1 MTARIRAF
9 ALLALWLTG
18 ASAAEAHLLN
28 MTRVSISHEG
38 DQAGELQVEI
48 DLGQSLLSPKAYW
61 ALAIAPDGQRAAA
74 LAPIVDELAQGIV
87 LSIDGSDVPKRFVD
101 ADLQADSLSA
111 IRNPLTPQM
120 ATLRWTLPATA
131 GQALEVSLRPDLDV
145 PWPCLVRSDSDRRAL
160 PSSDLLTADRRT
172 TAPLGL
178 TEAATQGSG
187 ASPLTALIAVYTA
200 FGFEHIL
207 PLGLDHLLFVIG
219 LVLVGGSARQL
230 ALLLSC
236 FTVAHSLTL
245 ASATLGVFRLPP
257 AIVEP
262 LIAASIVYVGLERL
276 LGRSRRAHG
285 GLWRYAV
292 VFAFGLLH
300 GLGFAQVL
308 SEIGLPTGRY
318 LAALLSFNVGVELGQ
333 LTVLAITLAL
343 LARWQRRP
351 WYEACIATPG
361 ATVVAGTG
369 LYWLVQR
376 LV

>member
-1 MTARIRAF
+1 MPSGNRLL
-9 ALLALWLTG
+9 ALLALWLMSVD
-18 ASAAEAHLLN
+18 AQAHLLN

-38 DQAGELQVEI
+38 TKPGELQVEI

-61 ALAIAPDGQRAAA
+61 ALATGDEGQRGPT
-74 LAPIVDELAQGIV
+74 LARVVTQLEQGIV
-87 LSIDGSDVPKRFVD
+87 LSIDGIELPKRFMG
-101 ADLQADSLSA
+101 ADLPADSLSA
-111 IRNPLTPQM
+111 IRNPLNAQM
-120 ATLRWTLPATA
+120 ATLRWALPATA
-131 GQALEVSLRPDLDV
+131 GRSLEVSLRPDLDV

-160 PSSDLLTADRRT
+160 PSSDLLTADRRS

-178 TEAATQGSG
+178 TEASVASSSGGSLG
-187 ASPLTALIAVYTA
+187 ALIAVYA
-200 FGFEHIL
+200 ALGFEHIL

-219 LVLVGGSARQL
+219 LVLVGGTARQL

-236 FTVAHSLTL
+236 FTIAHSLTL

-276 LGRSRRAHG
+276 LGRSRATRAG
-285 GLWRYAV
+285 PWRFAV

-308 SEIGLPTGRY
+308 SQIGLPTGRY

-333 LTVLAITLAL
+333 LTVLAIALLL
-343 LARWQRRP
+343 LARWHRHP

-376 LV
+376 LA